1 MANEGQLSDP
11 PKLTSG
17 DDIDKV
23 LGQANP
29 NPTRAGCPG
38 REVLIAISR
47 RERPIGDPAYEHLLK
62 CSPCYREFRAL
73 QQSGLPKR
81 DDARPRAMW
90 LAASAAALLLMIAG
104 AWFVLSN
111 QRSRPPQEQPGQTAP
126 AAAELRAEL
135 DLRKYSVARTDQSAR
150 ELPPVSLPRGR
161 LTATILLPVGSEPGP
176 YEVQILDSNLRSV
189 TSASGD
195 SEIRDFVTTLRA
207 TIDLGSLPPGTYQLA
222 LRRHGEDWRL
232 FPATVK

>member
-1 MANEGQLSDP
+1 MANEGKHSDP
-11 PKLTSG
+11 PELTSG

-38 REVLIAISR
+38 REVLIALSR

-73 QQSGLPKR
+73 QQSGVSKR
-81 DDARPRAMW
+81 ADTRPRVVW
-90 LAASAAALLLMIAG
+90 YAASAAALLLVIAG
-104 AWFVLSN
+104 AYFILPN
-111 QRSRPPQEQPGQTAP
+111 QRSRTPVAQPGGASAT
-126 AAAELRAEL
+126 AELRAEL
-135 DLRKYSVARTDQSAR
+135 DLRKYTVARTDQSTPER
-150 ELPPVSLPRGR
+150 PPVSLPRGR
-161 LTATILLPVGSEPGP
+161 LTATILLPVGAEPGT

-189 TSASGD
+189 ASATGD
-195 SEIRDFVTTLRA
+195 AEIRDFVTTLRA
-207 TIDLGSLPPGTYQLA
+207 TLDLGSLQAGTYQLA

-232 FPATVK
+232 FPAAVK

>member
-1 MANEGQLSDP
+1 MANEGQHSDP
-11 PKLTSG
+11 PELTSG

-38 REVLIAISR
+38 RDVLIALSR

-73 QQSGLPKR
+73 QQSGVSKR
-81 DDARPRAMW
+81 ADTRPRVVW
-90 LAASAAALLLMIAG
+90 YAASAAALLLVIAG
-104 AWFVLSN
+104 AYFILPN
-111 QRSRPPQEQPGQTAP
+111 QRSRTPVEQPGSASAT
-126 AAAELRAEL
+126 AELRAEL
-135 DLRKYSVARTDQSAR
+135 DLRKYTVARTDQITPER
-150 ELPPVSLPRGR
+150 PPVSLPRGR
-161 LTATILLPVGSEPGP
+161 LTATILLPVGSEPGT

-189 TSASGD
+189 ASATGD
-195 SEIRDFVTTLRA
+195 AEIRDFVTTLRA
-207 TIDLGSLPPGTYQLA
+207 TIDIRSLQPGTYQLA

-232 FPATVK
+232 FPAVLK

>member
-1 MANEGQLSDP
+1 MANEGKHSDP
-11 PKLTSG
+11 PELTSG

-38 REVLIAISR
+38 REVLSALSR

-73 QQSGLPKR
+73 QKSGAPNR
-81 DDARPRAMW
+81 TDPRPRVLW
-90 LAASAAALLLMIAG
+90 YAAAAALVLVIAG
-104 AWFVLSN
+104 AYFILPN
-111 QRSRPPQEQPGQTAP
+111 QRSRPPVEPTRGASAT
-126 AAAELRAEL
+126 AELRAEL
-135 DLRKYSVARTDQSAR
+135 DLRKYTVARTDQNTPER
-150 ELPPVSLPRGR
+150 PPVSLPRGR
-161 LTATILLPVGSEPGP
+161 LTATILLPVGSEPGT

-189 TSASGD
+189 ASATGD
-195 SEIRDFVTTLRA
+195 AEIRDFVTTLNA
-207 TIDLGSLPPGTYQLA
+207 TIDLRSVPPGAYQLA

-232 FPATVK
+232 FSADVK